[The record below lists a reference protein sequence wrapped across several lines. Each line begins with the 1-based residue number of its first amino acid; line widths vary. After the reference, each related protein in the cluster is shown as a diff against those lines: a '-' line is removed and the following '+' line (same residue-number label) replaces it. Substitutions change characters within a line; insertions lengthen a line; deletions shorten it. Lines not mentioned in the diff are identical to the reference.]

1 MAPNFDCA
9 ASGLLC
15 SEDNSSIF
23 CDEVD
28 LGAIDEDFELSWNNR
43 NYGNNNQNKNFDGSE
58 LLSDFPVQ
66 SDECFALM
74 LKKETEHLPAS
85 DYLQRLRNG
94 DLDLGAR
101 REAVDWIGKVVA
113 HFNFGPLC
121 KYLSISYLD
130 RFLSVHELSKG
141 KAWMMQ
147 LLAVSCLSLAAK
159 MEETDV
165 HLPLDLQ
172 VGECKFVFEA
182 ITIQRMELMVLS
194 TLKWRMQAITP
205 FSFID
210 YFLAK
215 INGDDKIPPRSSIF
229 VSTQLILGIIKG
241 IDFLEFRP
249 SEVAA
254 AAAAVSVAGE
264 AQTVDI
270 ENPISFL
277 TQHVE
282 KEKVVKCVEMI
293 QESSL
298 MNGSMKCLTA
308 SIPVLPQSPIGV
320 LDAAC
325 LSYKTDETTVG
336 SCANSTDH
344 NSSSPNTKR
353 RKLNRPNEVEEI

>member
-1 MAPNFDCA
+1 MARSFDCA

-15 SEDNSSIF
+15 SEDNISIF

-28 LGAIDEDFELSWNNR
+28 LGAIDEDFEPSWKNR
-43 NYGNNNQNKNFDGSE
+43 NYGNNNQNKNFDRSE
-58 LLSDFPVQ
+58 LLSDWPMQ
-66 SDECFALM
+66 SDECLALM
-74 LKKETEHLPAS
+74 LKKEIEHLPAS
-85 DYLQRLRNG
+85 DYLQRLRDG

-121 KYLSISYLD
+121 TYLSISYLD
-130 RFLSVHELSKG
+130 RFLSVHELPG

-159 MEETDV
+159 MEETEV

-182 ITIQRMELMVLS
+182 ITMQRMELMVLS

-254 AAAAVSVAGE
+254 AAVAVAVSVAGE
-264 AQTVDI
+264 TQTVDI
-270 ENPISFL
+270 ENSISFL

-282 KEKVVKCVEMI
+282 KENVVKCVELI
-293 QESSL
+293 HESSL
-298 MNGSMKCLTA
+298 TSGSIKGLSA
-308 SIPVLPQSPIGV
+308 SIPFLPQSPIGV

-336 SCANSTDH
+336 SCANSFDH
-344 NSSSPNTKR
+344 NSSPNTKR
-353 RKLNRPNEVEEI
+353 RKLNRPIEVEEI